1 MSISPESFA
10 FVADLVRRR
19 SAIQLTPGK
28 EYLVESRLLPL
39 ARAAGLDLDAYVV
52 RLRTQGAAA
61 DQAAV
66 IEAMTTNETSW
77 FRDGAPY
84 AALRGTEL
92 PRLVAARGGTGRLRV
107 WSAACSTGQEPYS
120 IAMSLLDDLPATMTS
135 EIVATDL
142 SEQVLERARS
152 GRYSQL
158 EVNRGMPAAMLVR
171 HMARAGTEWELSAAV
186 RHLVSFRAHNLL
198 DAPPAGPFDIVFL
211 RNVLIYF
218 DLPTKRAILER
229 VLRVLRPDGVLL
241 LGAAESTLGV
251 HEGFERVTVE
261 RSSVYRPLAARGL
274 RAPTV
279 PSPRPAGLAHASV
292 PPTVP
297 PSPSS
302 LPVPAAHALSRGA
315 AR

>member
-39 ARAAGLDLDAYVV
+39 ARTAGLDLDAYVT
-52 RLRTQGAAA
+52 RLRTVGAPA

-120 IAMSLLDDLPATMTS
+120 IAMSLLDDLPAAMTS
-135 EIVATDL
+135 EIIATDL

-171 HMARAGTEWELSAAV
+171 HMVRAGTEWELSAAV

-218 DLPTKRAILER
+218 DLPTKRAILDR

-251 HEGFERVTVE
+251 HEGYERVTVE

-274 RAPTV
+274 PAPATL
-279 PSPRPAGLAHASV
+279 PSPRPAGFGHPS
-292 PPTVP
+292 T
-297 PSPSS
+297 PSP

>member
-39 ARAAGLDLDAYVV
+39 ARAAGLDLDTYVN
-52 RLRTQGAAA
+52 RLRTQGTAG

-92 PRLVAARGGTGRLRV
+92 PRLVASRGGTGRLRV

-135 EIVATDL
+135 EIIATDL

-158 EVNRGMPAAMLVR
+158 EVNRGMPASMLVR
-171 HMARAGTEWELSAAV
+171 HLSRVGTEWELSAAV
-186 RHLVSFRAHNLL
+186 RGLVEFRAHNLL

-251 HEGFERVTVE
+251 HDGFERITVE
-261 RSSVYRPLAARGL
+261 RSSVYRPLAARPL
-274 RAPTV
+274 SAPTIV
-279 PSPRPAGLAHASV
+279 PSQRPPGFSHPSA
-292 PPTVP
+292 PPH
-297 PSPSS
+297 
-302 LPVPAAHALSRGA
+302 PAAPALSRGA